1 MVVSYLCFFNP
12 EKLVCVTYIEVASA
26 ALAHDEAMHWAG
38 VAQRELEDFDHQALP
53 VDLLR
58 QVCLLKEK
66 ITHTI
71 NLARCL
77 GKPAI
82 L

>member
-1 MVVSYLCFFNP
+1 MAGWRILTPSP
-12 EKLVCVTYIEVASA
+12 QVAGA

-58 QVCLLKEK
+58 QVGAACLM
-66 ITHTI
+66 
-71 NLARCL
+71 AVGACVF
-77 GKPAI
+77 P
-82 L
+82 